1 MAGWRNWQTQTAQ
14 NRPTARSWGFKS
26 LARYHH
32 QGGSAR
38 TDSVPFALASEPKS
52 LRVTMIPLRRRGWH
66 HPAKGK
72 FRVPGKSGT
81 PAPAP
86 AAKDGTILNP
96 SVSSG
101 RYGSFPSLTCFKFR
115 FVRRPLLRSTDE
127 RSPYSG
133 CSENQKSA
141 PLDER
146 AFWVGKTSQKL
157 LRCAGRVLNGM
168 VMKGGTRPPRWPRM
182 GLIRIGRKGERD
194 GDNRGQQ

>member
-1 MAGWRNWQTQTAQ
+1 M
-14 NRPTARSWGFKS
+14 
-26 LARYHH
+26 
-32 QGGSAR
+32 
-38 TDSVPFALASEPKS
+38 
-52 LRVTMIPLRRRGWH
+52 RVTMIPLRRRGWH

-182 GLIRIGRKGERD
+182 GLTGTVSWPRMDVTGTVSWPRMGLIRIGRKGERD